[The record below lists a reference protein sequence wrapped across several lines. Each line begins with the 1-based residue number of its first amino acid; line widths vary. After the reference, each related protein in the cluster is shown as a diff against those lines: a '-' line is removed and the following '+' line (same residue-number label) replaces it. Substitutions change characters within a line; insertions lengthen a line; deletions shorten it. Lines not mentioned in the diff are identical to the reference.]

1 MATTFKTFLNS
12 DIVTTKTL
20 LHEAVPITGELVS
33 GTYNRDGS
41 LATELNIKNYS
52 HGMFQSVYDYPFLSS
67 SANHILDVT
76 AGFAPDAPISASAH
90 SVSMSMRT
98 KKNDIYNELAQMLA
112 GYNTTGSINK
122 LDVSG
127 NFGNTVALDKI
138 NDVFVLNFAR
148 LLTKD
153 EIQKVTGGGFNL
165 TLGVSASYTNAF
177 DKLALVFDKDGTNAK
192 TNSPAGEFNMLYITG
207 SNSTGSAGW
216 PTGYDRP
223 CGLIFYQAG
232 VALITASVFQTDFF
246 GVDCDM
252 DSAGTHTTALLV
264 SGTIDDNAT
273 AFRHRI
279 RNVSF
284 NNTTEL
290 NSTIYFCRA
299 NNSEFNYSSN
309 PTYLSSSQIRVKEL
323 ATDNPV
329 SYATTVGLYSD
340 DNALLAVAKLS
351 EPVKKTPAE
360 EYTLRV

>member
-1 MATTFKTFLNS
+1 MASSFKAINNN
-12 DIVTTKTL
+12 DVTRAQTK
-20 LHEAVPITGELVS
+20 LHESIPITGSIVS
-33 GTYNRDGS
+33 GSAYLGTD
-41 LATELNIKNYS
+41 LNIKKYA

-67 SANHILDVT
+67 SANHIIDVT
-76 AGFAPDAPISASAH
+76 TGFAPDAPISASVY
-90 SVSMSMRT
+90 SVSMSMRS

-127 NFGNTVALDKI
+127 NFGSTVAVDKM

-153 EIQKVTGGGFNL
+153 EIQKVDGGGFNL
-165 TLGVSASYTNAF
+165 SLGVSASYRNAF
-177 DKLALVFDKDGTNAK
+177 DKLAKVFDKDGTNSK
-192 TNSPAGEFNMLYITG
+192 QNSPAGEFNVLYITG
-207 SNSTGSAGW
+207 SNSTGSVGW

-223 CGLIFYQAG
+223 CGLLFYQAG

-252 DSAGTHTTALLV
+252 NSAGTHTTALLV
-264 SGTIDDNAT
+264 TGTIDANCD

-279 RNVSF
+279 NNISF
-284 NNTTEL
+284 TNTTEL

-299 NNSEFNYSSN
+299 NHTEFNYSSN
-309 PTYLSSSQIRVKEL
+309 PTYLSSSQIRVKTL
-323 ATDNPV
+323 TTDNPV

-340 DNALLAVAKLS
+340 DNALMAVAKVS
-351 EPVKKTPAE
+351 EPLKKTPAE
-360 EYTLRV
+360 EYTLRVRLDY

>member
-1 MATTFKTFLNS
+1 M
-12 DIVTTKTL
+12 
-20 LHEAVPITGELVS
+20 
-33 GTYNRDGS
+33 
-41 LATELNIKNYS
+41 
-52 HGMFQSVYDYPFLSS
+52 
-67 SANHILDVT
+67 
-76 AGFAPDAPISASAH
+76 
-90 SVSMSMRT
+90 
-98 KKNDIYNELAQMLA
+98 NDIYNELAQMLA

-232 VALITASVFQTDFF
+232 VAVLNYTLSSSSDAITGSSTTFDASDE
-246 GVDCDM
+246 
-252 DSAGTHTTALLV
+252 TALGLLTG
-264 SGTIDDNAT
+264 SSSPKAAANAW
-273 AFRHRI
+273 RHRI
-279 RNVSF
+279 NNISF
-284 NNTTEL
+284 N
-290 NSTIYFCRA
+290 
-299 NNSEFNYSSN
+299 
-309 PTYLSSSQIRVKEL
+309 
-323 ATDNPV
+323 
-329 SYATTVGLYSD
+329 
-340 DNALLAVAKLS
+340 
-351 EPVKKTPAE
+351 
-360 EYTLRV
+360 